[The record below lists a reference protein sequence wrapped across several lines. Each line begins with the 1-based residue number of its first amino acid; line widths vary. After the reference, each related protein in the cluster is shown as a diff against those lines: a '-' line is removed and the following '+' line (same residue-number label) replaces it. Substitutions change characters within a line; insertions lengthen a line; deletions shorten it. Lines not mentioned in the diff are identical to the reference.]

1 MTSKHLGKQQQ
12 QAFDICANGTNL
24 FVTGPGGSGKTHL
37 IRTIVDY
44 MKSEGKEVQVCALTG
59 CAAVLL
65 ECGAKTVHSW
75 AGIGLASG
83 DSHTVIDRVCRN
95 RFKKK
100 PWKKVDLLIIDEI
113 SMMSKKL
120 FDILDAIGRKARG
133 QPFKP
138 FGGLQLLFCGDFYQ
152 LPPVG
157 DQGKPD
163 SSAFCFESDSWEVTF
178 PEIVLLRTVYR
189 QSDALYIKILNQIRR
204 GKLSRKSYEHL
215 QKRVCDPPE
224 GEGTIATQ
232 LVPRRREADAINRE
246 AMDKLDGEV
255 HVYTLRQAKDVQAI
269 AAATATARNGATE
282 EAELNYLRNNVIV
295 GQRLELKVGAEVM
308 CVANIDME
316 GPQPIVNGSRG
327 VVQEF
332 RDGLPLVA
340 FRDGQARIIGRH
352 TWPSES
358 IPSIGVEQIP
368 LIHAWAITIHKS
380 QGVTLDQAEIDAGSA
395 VFECGQTY
403 VALSRVKSL
412 EGLYLTAL
420 DPARIR
426 VNRKVQGFYTD
437 LCPSSFATRK
447 KSIQSASP
455 EAIKAIEIA
464 VSVAQ
469 AAADSAKKCATHA
482 NRVTRICGLSAV
494 NGGPVKSAGI
504 WQVEEDELLWK
515 KLACTPGASDKQ
527 TYQKELGEIAEH
539 LCRGEGAVRSRI
551 KHLKNPSHKAFV
563 RLHGEDAAENARNAA
578 SSAAGVARA
587 AAAVARK
594 VATDASGCSI
604 GAWAT
609 QVLCQT

>member
-1 MTSKHLGKQQQ
+1 L
-12 QAFDICANGTNL
+12 
-24 FVTGPGGSGKTHL
+24 
-37 IRTIVDY
+37 
-44 MKSEGKEVQVCALTG
+44 
-59 CAAVLL
+59 
-65 ECGAKTVHSW
+65 
-75 AGIGLASG
+75 
-83 DSHTVIDRVCRN
+83 
-95 RFKKK
+95 
-100 PWKKVDLLIIDEI
+100 
-113 SMMSKKL
+113 
-120 FDILDAIGRKARG
+120 
-133 QPFKP
+133 
-138 FGGLQLLFCGDFYQ
+138 
-152 LPPVG
+152 
-157 DQGKPD
+157 
-163 SSAFCFESDSWEVTF
+163 

-215 QKRVCDPPE
+215 QRRVCDPPE
-224 GEGTIATQ
+224 GEGTLATQ

-255 HVYTLRQAKDVQAI
+255 HVYTLRQAKDVQAT
-269 AAATATARNGATE
+269 AAATATARSEATE

-308 CVANIDME
+308 CVANIDRE
-316 GPQPIVNGSRG
+316 GPRPIVN
-327 VVQEF
+327 
-332 RDGLPLVA
+332 
-340 FRDGQARIIGRH
+340 
-352 TWPSES
+352 
-358 IPSIGVEQIP
+358 GVEQIP

-455 EAIKAIEIA
+455 EAIRAIEIA

-482 NRVTRICGLSAV
+482 NRVTRICGLSAM
-494 NGGPVKSAGI
+494 NGGPVKSAGV

-527 TYQKELGEIAEH
+527 TYQKELVEIAEH

-563 RLHGEDAAENARNAA
+563 RLHGKDAAENARNAA